1 MRPSDEAWMAEA
13 IRVGRKA
20 RVWSA
25 PNPAVGCV
33 LVKADQCI
41 ASGFTHPTG
50 QQHAEVHALSQTDN
64 ARGATAYVT
73 LEPCAHTGHTGPCVD
88 ALISAGIS
96 RVVIACGDPDPRVA
110 GKGIERL
117 KSAGIDVSTGVLE
130 NEARDELH
138 GFFLRLAR
146 GWGRVTVKMAMSADG
161 RTAMA
166 SGESQWI
173 TGQAAREDVQAW
185 RAESDVILTGR
196 GTVERDDCALTLRP
210 CANRLSDADWQRALE
225 KPTPRAVVDS
235 SAAVTPSAKVV
246 SGDTSTYLFTRAD
259 ATPAATMPSAVSHF
273 PVAGHEHGV
282 DLKAV
287 LKVLGD
293 KGANEILIEAG
304 PTLVG
309 ALERQG
315 LVDQW
320 LIYMAPA
327 MLGADARP
335 AHSAVFKKLSDAPR
349 YSIMSHNLIGGDLRI
364 ILRAAEDA

>member
-1 MRPSDEAWMAEA
+1 MPRSDEAWMAEA
-13 IRVGRKA
+13 IKAGRKA

-33 LVKADQCI
+33 LTKNDQLL

-50 QQHAEVHALSQTDN
+50 QQHAEVHALSKTAD
-64 ARGATAYVT
+64 AKDATAYVT
-73 LEPCAHTGHTGPCVD
+73 LEPCAHTGHTGPCVE
-88 ALISAGIS
+88 ALIDAEVS
-96 RVVIACGDPDPRVA
+96 RVVIACRDPDPRVA
-110 GKGIERL
+110 GKGISRL
-117 KSAGIDVSTGVLE
+117 EAAGIEVKTGVLE
-130 NEARDELH
+130 AEADEELR
-138 GFFLRLAR
+138 GFFLRLSR

-173 TGQAAREDVQAW
+173 TGPAAREDVQAW

-196 GTVERDDCALTLRP
+196 GTVEADDCALTLRQ
-210 CANRLSDADWQRALE
+210 CANRLSDADWERALA

-235 SAAVTPSAKVV
+235 SAVVAAHAKVV
-246 SGDTSTYLFTRAD
+246 CGDTPTYLFTRSD
-259 ATPAATMPSAVSHF
+259 ATSDPAMPPTVRHIK
-273 PVAGHEHGV
+273 VAGNEGGV

-287 LKVLGD
+287 LKALGD
-293 KGANEILIEAG
+293 EGANEILVEAG

-309 ALERQG
+309 ALEQQG

-320 LIYMAPA
+320 LIYMAPS

-335 AHSAVFKKLSDAPR
+335 THSGVFKKLSDAPR
-349 YSIMSHNLIGGDLRI
+349 YSITGHDLIGGDLRI
-364 ILRAAEDA
+364 TLRAADDK

>member
-1 MRPSDEAWMAEA
+1 MPRSDEEWMSEA
-13 IRVGRKA
+13 IKVGRKA

-33 LVKADQCI
+33 LTKNDQLL

-50 QQHAEVHALSQTDN
+50 QQHAEVHALSQTDD
-64 ARGATAYVT
+64 AKGATAYVT
-73 LEPCAHTGHTGPCVD
+73 LEPCAHTGHTGPCVE
-88 ALISAGIS
+88 ALINAEVS
-96 RVVIACGDPDPRVA
+96 RVVIACRDPDPRVA
-110 GKGIERL
+110 GKGLARL
-117 KSAGIDVSTGVLE
+117 ETAGIEVKTGVLE
-130 NEARDELH
+130 AEADEELR
-138 GFFLRLAR
+138 GFFLRLSR

-173 TGQAAREDVQAW
+173 TGPAAREDVQAW

-196 GTVERDDCALTLRP
+196 GTVEADDCE
-210 CANRLSDADWQRALE
+210 RALDR
-225 KPTPRAVVDS
+225 PTPRAVVDS
-235 SAAVTPSAKVV
+235 SAWVTPDAKVV
-246 SGDTSTYLFTRAD
+246 SGEVPTYLFTRPG
-259 ATPAATMPSAVSHF
+259 ATPDSAMPPTVSHIQ
-273 PVAGHEHGV
+273 VAANGGGV

-287 LKVLGD
+287 LKALGD

-309 ALERQG
+309 ALEQEG

-320 LIYMAPA
+320 LIYMAPS

-335 AHSAVFKKLSDAPR
+335 MHSGVFKKLSDAPR
-349 YSIMSHNLIGGDLRI
+349 YSITSHNLIGGDLRI
-364 ILRAAEDA
+364 TLRAADG